1 VRQDPGRCRPR
12 LLLTK
17 GGYPTDGYPADRYP
31 ADQYPDSGHPTNDD
45 RYPREAGYPRE
56 PGRFRDTDS
65 LRQAWR
71 ILNLA
76 EGQAAS
82 ITQWAWARVN
92 AIHEAAEREAAAVQ
106 QQASSQI
113 AAIRAAAERDAAAA
127 ILPMSGELGRAAEH
141 AANSAVRPPARRP
154 PSEARGRSLGPGPQ
168 APAAGAQKR
177 EPDDQFQEVQ

>member
-1 VRQDPGRCRPR
+1 
-12 LLLTK
+12 
-17 GGYPTDGYPADRYP
+17 
-31 ADQYPDSGHPTNDD
+31 DD
-45 RYPREAGYPRE
+45 RYPRDAGHPRE

-92 AIHEAAEREAAAVQ
+92 AIHEAAEREAAAIQ
-106 QQASSQI
+106 QQARNQI

-127 ILPMSGELGRAAEH
+127 IRPMPGELGRGGEYAPD
-141 AANSAVRPPARRP
+141 SAVPPPARRP

-168 APAAGAQKR
+168 APPAGAQKR
-177 EPDDQFQEVQ
+177 EPGDQFQEVQLSLLLGRADQHLV